1 MKRIFIVSVALITGL
16 IVWSSFIPSAR
27 AVKWKSL
34 FNGKNLKGWNVHGT
48 EKWYVS
54 DAELICESG
63 PEKKYGYLSTIDSFK
78 DFELKVE
85 FMQEADGNSG
95 IFFRASLDGTRITG
109 WQAEVAPP
117 NKFTGG
123 IYESSGRGWLIKPDP
138 AKDRLLKM
146 GDWNQMRIRA
156 VGDSVTTWLNGE
168 RMIAL
173 KDEKL
178 GQADGRIA
186 LQIHSGG
193 GIKVRWKNIFI
204 REIKK

>member
-1 MKRIFIVSVALITGL
+1 M

-85 FMQEADGNSG
+85 FIQEADGNSG

-109 WQAEVAPP
+109 WQRWRLPTNLQEVFMNRRAEA
-117 NKFTGG
+117 G
-123 IYESSGRGWLIKPDP
+123 
-138 AKDRLLKM
+138 
-146 GDWNQMRIRA
+146 
-156 VGDSVTTWLNGE
+156 
-168 RMIAL
+168 
-173 KDEKL
+173 
-178 GQADGRIA
+178 
-186 LQIHSGG
+186 
-193 GIKVRWKNIFI
+193 
-204 REIKK
+204 

>member
-109 WQAEVAPP
+109 WQRWRLPTNLQEVFMNRRAEA
-117 NKFTGG
+117 G
-123 IYESSGRGWLIKPDP
+123 
-138 AKDRLLKM
+138 
-146 GDWNQMRIRA
+146 
-156 VGDSVTTWLNGE
+156 
-168 RMIAL
+168 
-173 KDEKL
+173 
-178 GQADGRIA
+178 
-186 LQIHSGG
+186 
-193 GIKVRWKNIFI
+193 
-204 REIKK
+204 